1 MNKDKELISDDGVV
15 EKTDPCG
22 SVVIGCCGIITIVLI
37 VLGALAIINI

>member
-22 SVVIGCCGIITIVLI
+22 RVVIGYYDAGGSCCRSYSPYYEGRQ
-37 VLGALAIINI
+37 